1 MGGKVR
7 HQNSMRKGTEVG
19 KGLCFPL
26 PLMVLSSKE
35 DCNLSSAG
43 PGWSESLAPEPASTG
58 SVCCTLATRSWKR
71 AQEEDL
77 RLEYIFN

>member
-1 MGGKVR
+1 MGGEAR
-7 HQNSMRKGTEVG
+7 QQNSMRKGTEVG

-26 PLMVLSSKE
+26 PLMVQSSKE

-43 PGWSESLAPEPASTG
+43 PGWSESLAPEPASR

-71 AQEEDL
+71 TNEEDL